1 MTTISTRYGH
11 DTTAAEVARDI
22 NLTGRRVIVTGGAS
36 GIGIETAR
44 ALAGTGADVTLAAR
58 DIAAGE
64 RTAGE
69 IVETTGSSGVHVA
82 HLDLA
87 DRGSIAGFVAAWT
100 GPLHVLVNN
109 AGVMAS
115 PETRTAEGW
124 ELQFATNHLGHFALA
139 LGLREALAADGAGRI
154 VAVSSAAHRR
164 SPVVFE
170 DIHFERR
177 AYDPWLAYGQSK
189 TANVLFAVEAARRWA
204 DDGITAN
211 ALMPGG
217 IVTNLQRYMD
227 PAVVAGWSRGEGTG
241 GMVLKTLEQGA
252 ATSVLLAT
260 SPELAGVSGRY
271 FEDCN
276 EAPVV
281 ANDSDGSTGVRAYA
295 VDSAAAKRL
304 WEVSLE
310 MLETPVP
317 QAAA

>member
-22 NLTGRRVIVTGGAS
+22 DLTGRRVIVTGGAS

-44 ALAGTGADVTLAAR
+44 ALAGTGADVTLAVR
-58 DIAAGE
+58 DLVAGE

-69 IVETTGSSGVHVA
+69 IVETTGNSGVHVA

-115 PETRTAEGW
+115 PETRTPEGW

-154 VAVSSAAHRR
+154 VSVSSAAHRR

-177 AYDPWLAYGQSK
+177 DYDPWLAYGQSK

>member
-1 MTTISTRYGH
+1 
-11 DTTAAEVARDI
+11 
-22 NLTGRRVIVTGGAS
+22 VIVGARRPEHATQVLAPLPRVRVDELQLDDLDS
-36 GIGIETAR
+36 VR
-44 ALAGTGADVTLAAR
+44 AFAGRVLESSP
-58 DIAAGE
+58 DID
-64 RTAGE
+64 
-69 IVETTGSSGVHVA
+69 I
-82 HLDLA
+82 L
-87 DRGSIAGFVAAWT
+87 I
-100 GPLHVLVNN
+100 NN
-109 AGVMAS
+109 AAIMAT
-115 PETRTAEGW
+115 PETRVGAGW
-124 ELQFATNHLGHFALA
+124 EAQFATNHLGHFALA
-139 LGLREALAADGAGRI
+139 LALREALAADGAGRI
-154 VAVSSAAHRR
+154 VSVSSAAHRR

-177 AYDPWLAYGQSK
+177 PYDPWLAYGQSK

-281 ANDSDGSTGVRAYA
+281 ANDSEASTGVRAYA
-295 VDSAAAKRL
+295 IDPEAAKRL
-304 WEVSLE
+304 WDVSLK
-310 MLETPVP
+310 MIETPVP